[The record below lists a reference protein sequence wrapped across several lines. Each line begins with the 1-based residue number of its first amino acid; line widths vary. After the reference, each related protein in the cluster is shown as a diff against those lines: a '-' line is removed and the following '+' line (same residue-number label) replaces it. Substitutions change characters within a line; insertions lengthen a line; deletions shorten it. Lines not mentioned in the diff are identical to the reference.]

1 MISINEILKL
11 PVSERLL
18 LLEKIW
24 RSIPSDTLSLSSAQE
39 NELDKRLERIQKNE
53 TQFLTWA
60 EVKKSLHKK

>member
-11 PVSERLL
+11 PISERLL

-24 RSIPSDTLSLSSAQE
+24 NSIPSDNLSLTNVQE
-39 NELDKRLERIQKNE
+39 MELDRRIERLQKNE
-53 TQFLTWA
+53 TKFLTWD

>member
-24 RSIPSDTLSLSSAQE
+24 RSIPSDNLSLSNAQE
-39 NELDKRLERIQKNE
+39 NELDRRLERLQKNE
-53 TQFLTWA
+53 TKFLTWD